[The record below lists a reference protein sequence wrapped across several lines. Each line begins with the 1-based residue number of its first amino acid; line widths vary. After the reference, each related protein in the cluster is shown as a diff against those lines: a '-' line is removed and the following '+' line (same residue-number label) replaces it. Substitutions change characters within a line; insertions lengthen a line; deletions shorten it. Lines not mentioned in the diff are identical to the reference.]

1 MNKVA
6 KSKVNSRAVKGK
18 EQDEETINEL
28 KEAFK
33 IFDSKNTGEIDAR
46 ELKAIMKA
54 FGMEIKKQ
62 DVRDIYAELGKEIK
76 EGLNFNEFMGV
87 MTTRMVKNF

>member
-6 KSKVNSRAVKGK
+6 KSKVNSRATKGK

-33 IFDSKNTGEIDAR
+33 IFDSKNTG
-46 ELKAIMKA
+46 
-54 FGMEIKKQ
+54 
-62 DVRDIYAELGKEIK
+62 
-76 EGLNFNEFMGV
+76 
-87 MTTRMVKNF
+87 

>member
-1 MNKVA
+1 MNKAA
-6 KSKVNSRAVKGK
+6 KSKVNSRATKAK
-18 EQDEETINEL
+18 QHDEETINQL

-46 ELKAIMKA
+46 QLKAIMRA

-62 DVRDIYAELGKEIK
+62 DVRDIYAQLGK
-76 EGLNFNEFMGV
+76 
-87 MTTRMVKNF
+87 

>member
-6 KSKVNSRAVKGK
+6 KSKVNNRATKGK
-18 EQDEETINEL
+18 EHDEETINEL

-46 ELKAIMKA
+46 QLKAIMKA

-62 DVRDIYAELGKEIK
+62 DVRDIYAELGK
-76 EGLNFNEFMGV
+76 
-87 MTTRMVKNF
+87 